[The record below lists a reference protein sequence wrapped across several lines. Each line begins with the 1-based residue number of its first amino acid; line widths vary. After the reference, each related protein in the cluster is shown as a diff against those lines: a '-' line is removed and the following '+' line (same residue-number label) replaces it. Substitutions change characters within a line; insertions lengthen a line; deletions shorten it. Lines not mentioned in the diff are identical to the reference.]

1 MPFHSSA
8 IIAGIAFVGSGTR
21 VGYCFLAGEKSQF
34 KSCNCSRGLQLKEK
48 QRKHPWNEAEI
59 RHKSRQLRKL
69 SLVFWLFF
77 LKTLKKR
84 LNRESMPDLWKDL
97 TRLSVQLNLSK
108 QLGSWGIV
116 NSLYIWKWTK
126 TNLWYFSK
134 SNVRQFSLTDHK
146 RSVLRLILSLIYNFY
161 WLDCKYDPRTM
172 DLCSCVS
179 KETNW
184 EL

>member
-1 MPFHSSA
+1 MSFHSSA

-77 LKTLKKR
+77 LKTFKKIETHLGIDAWPLKRPNQTFCPTEFIKTTAE
-84 LNRESMPDLWKDL
+84 L
-97 TRLSVQLNLSK
+97 
-108 QLGSWGIV
+108 GIV
-116 NSLYIWKWTK
+116 NFLYESGPKQTYRI
-126 TNLWYFSK
+126 
-134 SNVRQFSLTDHK
+134 
-146 RSVLRLILSLIYNFY
+146 SVKAMYVSSRWPTTSALS
-161 WLDCKYDPRTM
+161 
-172 DLCSCVS
+172 
-179 KETNW
+179 
-184 EL
+184 

>member
-1 MPFHSSA
+1 MSFHSSA

-77 LKTLKKR
+77 LKTFKKIETHLGIDAWPLKRPNQTFCPTEFIKTTA
-84 LNRESMPDLWKDL
+84 E
-97 TRLSVQLNLSK
+97 
-108 QLGSWGIV
+108 LG
-116 NSLYIWKWTK
+116 NCKFFIWKWTK

-161 WLDCKYDPRTM
+161 WLDCK
-172 DLCSCVS
+172 
-179 KETNW
+179 
-184 EL
+184 

>member
-1 MPFHSSA
+1 MSFHSSA

-108 QLGSWGIV
+108 QLRSWGIV
-116 NSLYIWKWTK
+116 NSLYESGPKQTYRISVKEMYVSSRWPT
-126 TNLWYFSK
+126 TSALIDL
-134 SNVRQFSLTDHK
+134 QFLLT
-146 RSVLRLILSLIYNFY
+146 RL
-161 WLDCKYDPRTM
+161 
-172 DLCSCVS
+172 
-179 KETNW
+179 
-184 EL
+184 